1 MQALKSR
8 VGERV
13 TLYTHGENYR
23 ERVAE
28 LVEVDPTG
36 ILVNI
41 VADGAKF
48 VLRFFPWTSVDHIEF
63 PVEHQA

>member
-1 MQALKSR
+1 MQALQSR
-8 VGERV
+8 VG
-13 TLYTHGENYR
+13 

-41 VADGAKF
+41 VADDAKF

-63 PVEHQA
+63 PVEHQHDRRQGPRAPAIR